1 MEQVHRLS
9 GPTLVLTVGP
19 AASGK
24 STLLHQW
31 SADGTVDRVVS
42 TDAVRGELG
51 LPPDE
56 VEMTYAIARR
66 RVGDALREG
75 CVVAVDA
82 TNVRAG
88 DRAAWLAV
96 AAGATTLAVRVGV
109 GLGLEQLLVR
119 DAGRARHVPAGVVAE
134 QLMLAAAST
143 PAVLA
148 AEGFDV
154 VDAGTTRLVRAPL
167 SAPAAALR

>member
-1 MEQVHRLS
+1 MEQVHRLI

-24 STLLHQW
+24 STLLRQLR
-31 SADGTVDRVVS
+31 ADGAVDRVVS

-66 RVGDALREG
+66 QVGDALREG

-109 GLGLEQLLVR
+109 GLDLEQLLVR
-119 DAGRARHVPAGVVAE
+119 DTGRSRHVPAEVVAE
-134 QLMLAAAST
+134 QLVLARAST
-143 PAVLA
+143 PEVLA

-154 VDAGTTRLVRAPL
+154 IDAGRTRFVRAAGSL
-167 SAPAAALR
+167 SAVR